1 MQCINYCIDPSVKQC
16 INHFI
21 HFYCHITINVSH
33 KKVFSLIDMKRYP
46 WHTILNSLDTIVFV
60 TICEQCCNSIIHLFI
75 YSFIHFFIHPFN
87 YFTACQSTDYPHG
100 LMAHTN
106 LISSGS
112 FSEISSF
119 MPGLKSLMQIA
130 TQLRV

>member
-1 MQCINYCIDPSVKQC
+1 MHLYLLNGGNNLTCTWSSPRETIIIISSTS
-16 INHFI
+16 
-21 HFYCHITINVSH
+21 ITAQALVIV
-33 KKVFSLIDMKRYP
+33 LI
-46 WHTILNSLDTIVFV
+46 
-60 TICEQCCNSIIHLFI
+60 
-75 YSFIHFFIHPFN
+75 
-87 YFTACQSTDYPHG
+87 TACQSADYPHG
-100 LMAHTN
+100 LMAHTS